1 MPVLVVFDPKSLT
14 FNPEM
19 GPDDMEYKNFGYVW
33 FVGAGANTPRTL
45 QFSI

>member
-1 MPVLVVFDPKSLT
+1 MLILVVFDSKSLT

-33 FVGAGANTPRTL
+33 FVGAGADTAMTL